1 MRIIIETLPP
11 DEMRLPE
18 YREIGCGDWF
28 TDPDGVIHIQV
39 ASATPEAGLLG
50 NLDAWNCALH
60 EQIEMALCMKAG
72 VAQAAVDAFDA
83 SYTGDAEPGDAQGC
97 PYLRQHRFAAL
108 IDHMVAH
115 EMGIDR
121 YGRVDWEEPT

>member
-1 MRIIIETLPP
+1 MRIIIETLHPN
-11 DEMRLPE
+11 DMR
-18 YREIGCGDWF
+18 YVTDGDWF
-28 TDPDGVIHIQV
+28 TTPDGTLMIQV
-39 ASATPEAGLLG
+39 NEQMPAHDQFLI
-50 NLDAWNCALH
+50 ALH
-60 EQIEMALCMKAG
+60 ELIEMKLCEKAG
-72 VAQAAVDAFDA
+72 VSQQAVDAFDFNFK
-83 SYTGDAEPGDAQGC
+83 GGGEPGDHPDA